1 MAYEGFHAAD
11 LFDILR
17 RRDSRIVSGLPV
29 IIHRDHLED
38 SRRRQLL
45 AVHEVR
51 RRVERGALARNAIQR
66 AG

>member
-1 MAYEGFHAAD
+1 MKGSTPPIP
-11 LFDILR
+11 FDILR
-17 RRDSRIVSGLPV
+17 GRHRRFVSGLPV
-29 IIHRDHLED
+29 VLHRDHFED